1 MEHKTLLYNARLVDE
16 SMDREHSALLIAG
29 GTIEK
34 ILTDK
39 EAAPLVQA
47 ARQQTTRQQE
57 ADPGRTGGDSHSG
70 GNGSSAQLE
79 LFDAQGQVVMP
90 AFIDMHAHFRDPG
103 LTQKEDLASGSRAA
117 AAGGFGSLVLM
128 PNTSPVISSQEA
140 ALSNNRRGAEIGLAE
155 LFQSVSITRD
165 FGGTDISQLEELDA
179 RLVPLITED
188 GHEVQDSAVMFQAM
202 QIAAKKHIIVSCHCE
217 DPFLA
222 AAARP
227 LRTAALAELAK
238 GNREEAAH
246 LLARADELLRLAED
260 TATDRNIRLAAQAGC
275 HLHLCHVSTARCLEA
290 AVRAKK
296 AGQDLSLEVT
306 PHHIGLTGEAMPG
319 IFNIVNP
326 PLRAEEDRQALI
338 EALISGDADAIA
350 TDHAPHTDEDKR
362 KGSPGFSG
370 LETAFA
376 VCYTNLLLDS
386 GMDLRTLSARMSA
399 APARLLSLNDRGL
412 LRAGCRADLVVVNPE
427 QCWTVRGEAFQSRGK
442 FSPWE
447 GADLTGRVTATFHAG
462 RKVYES

>member
-16 SMDREHSALLIAG
+16 TMDREHSALIIAD

-47 ARQQTTRQQE
+47 ALQQKTG
-57 ADPGRTGGDSHSG
+57 PGKNGPSR
-70 GNGSSAQLE
+70 NGSSGDLE
-79 LFDAQGQVVMP
+79 LYDAQGHTVMP
-90 AFIDMHAHFRDPG
+90 AFVDMHAHFRDPG

-165 FGGTDISQLEELDA
+165 FGGTDISHLEELDA

-188 GHEVQDSAVMFQAM
+188 GHEVQDSAVMFRAM
-202 QIAAKKHIIVSCHCE
+202 QVAAQKKLIVSCHCE

-227 LRTAALAELAK
+227 VRTAALAEFAK
-238 GNREEAAH
+238 GKREEAAR

-275 HLHLCHVSTARCLEA
+275 HLHLCHVSTAHCLEA
-290 AVRAKK
+290 AIRAKK

-350 TDHAPHTDEDKR
+350 TDHAPHTAEDKR

-376 VCYTNLLLDS
+376 VCYTNLVLDS

-399 APARLLSLNDRGL
+399 VPARLLSLNDRGL
-412 LRAGCRADLVVVNPE
+412 LKAGCRADLVIVDPE
-427 QCWTVRGEAFQSRGK
+427 QCRTVRGEAFQSRGK
-442 FSPWE
+442 YTPWE
-447 GADLTGRVTATFHAG
+447 GSELTGQVTATFHAG
-462 RKVYES
+462 RKVYGS

>member
-16 SMDREHSALLIAG
+16 TMDREGSALLIADG
-29 GTIEK
+29 KIEK

-47 ARQQTTRQQE
+47 ARQQG
-57 ADPGRTGGDSHSG
+57 PGTDGT
-70 GNGSSAQLE
+70 E
-79 LFDAQGQVVMP
+79 LLDLQGHIVMP
-90 AFIDMHAHFRDPG
+90 AFVDMHAHFRDPG
-103 LTQKEDLASGSRAA
+103 LTQKEDLTSGSQAA
-117 AAGGFGSLVLM
+117 AAGGFGTLILM
-128 PNTSPVISSQEA
+128 PNTNPVISSQEA

-165 FGGTDISQLEELDA
+165 FGGTDISHLAELDA
-179 RLVPLITED
+179 KLVPLITED

-202 QIAAKKHIIVSCHCE
+202 QIAAQKKLIVSCHCE

-227 LRTAALAELAK
+227 LRTAALAELEK
-238 GNREEAAH
+238 GNQEEAAR
-246 LLARADELLRLAED
+246 LLAKADELLRLAED
-260 TATDRNIRLAAQAGC
+260 TATDRNITLAAKAGC
-275 HLHLCHVSTARCLEA
+275 HLHLCHVSTAHCLEA

-338 EALISGDADAIA
+338 EALINGDADAIA
-350 TDHAPHTDEDKR
+350 TDHAPHTWQDKQ

-376 VCYTNLLLDS
+376 VCYTNLVLDS
-386 GMDLRTLSARMSA
+386 GMDLQTLSARMSA
-399 APARLLSLNDRGL
+399 APARLLSLSDRGL
-412 LRAGCRADLVVVNPE
+412 LKAGFRADLAIVDPE
-427 QCWTVRGEAFQSRGK
+427 QCWTVQGEAFQSRGK

-447 GADLTGRVTATFHAG
+447 GSGLTGRVTAVFHAG
-462 RKVYES
+462 RKVYGR